1 MKKKIVVLMLCT
13 FLLAGC
19 GKSIPTLKDGSQAV
33 VSLKKGNISVD
44 DLYNEIKDKVE
55 LLEEDVQWTFDDK
68 EDLTMEC

>member
-44 DLYNEIKDKVE
+44 DLYNEIKVYRYRLK
-55 LLEEDVQWTFDDK
+55 
-68 EDLTMEC
+68 